1 MYLKDEIFWI
11 SIKVLVVF
19 FFFNDILEYFIR
31 AEIVIQEIVNLI

>member
-1 MYLKDEIFWI
+1 MKYFEFLLKFW
-11 SIKVLVVF
+11 LF